1 MTEHIDF
8 EPAAVAPEEQPKQL
22 EAHELDVPVL
32 ATDPVRQYLNEIGR
46 VPLLTAVEE
55 VVLSERIE
63 AGLYATRKV
72 SQIAEARATKKQIA
86 DLKIIAREG
95 EAAKRQLIEANLRLV
110 VSIAK
115 KYPAQ
120 GLDLLDIIQEGNLG
134 LVRAV
139 EKFDYKKGYKFSTY
153 STWWIRQ
160 FIIRGVAD
168 KSRNIRV
175 PVHVNEQILK
185 ITGVERELT
194 VSLGRDPT
202 AAEIA
207 DAVDLEQAEV
217 KTIKAYGK
225 GPISLQAT
233 VGKDAEFIEFIKD
246 TQAADPVGTVM
257 AGDLKDQLMTAIKG
271 LSERQAAVLIARFG
285 LNGREP
291 QTLDTVGQ
299 ELGLTRERIRQIE
312 AEAKTRL
319 RHPSRGGHLRQL
331 LNGE

>member
-22 EAHELDVPVL
+22 EAHELDAPVP

-63 AGLYATRKV
+63 AGLYATHKV
-72 SQIAEARATKKQIA
+72 SQVTEAKPTKKQIA

-153 STWWIRQ
+153 GTWWIHQ
-160 FIIRGVAD
+160 FIIRGLAD

-185 ITGVERELT
+185 IMGVERELT

>member
-22 EAHELDVPVL
+22 EAHELDAPVP
-32 ATDPVRQYLNEIGR
+32 ATDLVRQYLNEIGR

-63 AGLYATRKV
+63 AGLYAAHKV
-72 SQIAEARATKKQIA
+72 SQVTEAKTTKKQIA

-115 KYPAQ
+115 KYPAK

-153 STWWIRQ
+153 GTWWIRQ
-160 FIIRGVAD
+160 NITRGLAD

-185 ITGVERELT
+185 ITRVEQELT

-225 GPISLQAT
+225 DPISLQAT
-233 VGKDAEFIEFIKD
+233 VGEDAEFIEFIED

-271 LSERQAAVLIARFG
+271 LSERQALVLIARFG
-285 LNGREP
+285 LDGREP
-291 QTLDTVGQ
+291 QTLDTVGK

-312 AEAKTRL
+312 AKAITML
-319 RHPSRGGHLRQL
+319 RHPSRGDHLRQL